1 MLDQCF
7 HVLGEKKL
15 RKMLPDELKVT
26 LAQASTIPLS
36 PRRGMKRS
44 SYICAALK
52 SSDDLNKR
60 CETSQVDK
68 LAACWAAKRL
78 IFRDVI

>member
-26 LAQASTIPLS
+26 FAQAFTVPLS
-36 PRRGMKRS
+36 PRRG
-44 SYICAALK
+44 
-52 SSDDLNKR
+52 N
-60 CETSQVDK
+60 DK
-68 LAACWAAKRL
+68 ERL
-78 IFRDVI
+78 FKQEIRAWTW